1 MSRDDFNDYEEL
13 LNLYSSNDTSSRE
26 KKEPATKKNTT
37 SSRSDFDTD
46 FLRSENE
53 RKKRVQNFNVDISS
67 DSTPEKRS
75 FKSGVYFSNP
85 PRDIDKE
92 AQREKMANSTAPRMQ
107 RTQKT
112 AKEPKVPNAK
122 KFEVS
127 APPATEKQKKLIAK
141 KKAKAQKRANT
152 FLGKLLSSE
161 KLSKVALFVAI
172 VGLTSVIL
180 CIYGIGCINDVLAIK
195 TDDVAVEVNVSQ
207 GMSDGDV
214 IDILGDNDL
223 IKHELF
229 CKLFIK
235 AFGKSGDYVSGVYTL
250 TPSMGVEDML
260 ATMKADVTLSET
272 VTLTFPEGWTVD
284 QMAEKLE
291 SNEVCSASAFLTTIR
306 TVDFS
311 EEYDFIAAIPNKDKR
326 FRLLEGYMYP
336 DTYEF
341 YIGENASSVVRKFL
355 DNFKNKWTDEYQ
367 KQADK
372 LGVSLD
378 EVITLASILQE
389 EAASTEQMADISS
402 VLYNRLNKPASF
414 QWLQCDSTETYLL
427 ETIKPTLTSSTE
439 DTQKYIEYRDNYDTY
454 STACTG
460 LPIGAIANP
469 GNAAI
474 KAALNPS
481 DTGYY
486 YFRHDT
492 KGGVYYAS
500 TFAEHERN
508 GRKAA
513 EVDDK

>member
-13 LNLYSSNDTSSRE
+13 LNLYTSESTSSTE
-26 KKEPATKKNTT
+26 KKEPTTKKSAP
-37 SSRSDFDTD
+37 SSRRSVDADFA
-46 FLRSENE
+46 RSESE
-53 RKKRVQNFNVDISS
+53 RKKRVQSFNIDITS
-67 DSTPEKRS
+67 DSSSEKRS

-92 AQREKMANSTAPRMQ
+92 AQREKKANS
-107 RTQKT
+107 
-112 AKEPKVPNAK
+112 AKKSQSKPTNPK

-141 KKAKAQKRANT
+141 KNAKAEKRAGT
-152 FLGKLLSSE
+152 FWGKLLSSK
-161 KLSKVALFVAI
+161 KLSRVALFIAI

-180 CIYGIGCINDVLAIK
+180 CVYGIGCINDVLAIN

-291 SNEVCSASAFLTTIR
+291 SNEVCTASAFLTTIR

-367 KQADK
+367 KQADE
-372 LGVSLD
+372 LGVSID

-389 EAASTEQMADISS
+389 EAATADQMADISS
-402 VLYNRLNKPASF
+402 VLYNRLNKPESF

-474 KAALNPS
+474 KAALKPA
-481 DTGYY
+481 DTDYY
-486 YFRHDT
+486 YFRHDS

-513 EVDDK
+513 EVDDE